1 MTHVTH
7 TQTIATDRSG
17 LAEALGTVGAAM
29 ERGVL
34 TVPEDVPATEAAI
47 ELARARVGGAPVV
60 RAGRVVGVV
69 SAADLYEKTGH
80 THAQTQGP
88 FLRAERHLAG
98 FRVADVMTRDPVT
111 VRAATPLADAV
122 RVMEEAGVNRLP
134 VVDERDRPIGILARD
149 DVLHALVRAVRAEGL
164 PSADGILAPRMAP
177 G

>member
-1 MTHVTH
+1 MTHVIHTH
-7 TQTIATDRSG
+7 TVAASRTGITD
-17 LAEALGTVGAAM
+17 ALGTVGGAM

-34 TVPEDVPATEAAI
+34 TLPEDLPATEAVI

-60 RAGRVVGVV
+60 RDGRVVGVV

-88 FLRAERHLAG
+88 FLRAERHLVG

-122 RVMEEAGVNRLP
+122 CVMEEAGVNRLP
-134 VVDERDRPIGILARD
+134 VVDERDRPTGILARD
-149 DVLHALVRAVRAEGL
+149 DVLHALAEAVRAERL